1 MFSVA
6 LIGADGA
13 GKTTVAQKLEQAS
26 PVPVKYLYMGTNIES
41 SNIALPWS
49 RLVLRLKLLSYK
61 RTAKR
66 AGITDPGF
74 VSTHHSAHRSVKPGP
89 VRGTLRLINR
99 LVEGW
104 YRQLVSWNYQRQ
116 GTVVVYDRHLLFDAA
131 PPTQHKRRLDR
142 LYYFLLTYFY
152 PDPDLVIFLDAPPEV
167 LFARKGEA
175 TLDYLRHRQQ
185 AFLAQGEKTA
195 NFIRVDA
202 SQPLETVLAEVTRH
216 IMGFYAGQTSSAP
229 NGRLQNEPSK

>member
-13 GKTTVAQKLEQAS
+13 GKTTVAQKLELCS
-26 PVPVKYLYMGTNIES
+26 PIPVKYLYMGTNIES

-61 RTAKR
+61 RAAKR
-66 AGITDPGF
+66 AGITDPNF
-74 VSTHHSAHRSVKPGP
+74 VSTHHDAHRNVKPGV
-89 VRGTLRLINR
+89 VRGALRLVNR

-116 GTVVVYDRHLLFDAA
+116 GTIVVYDRHLLFDAA
-131 PPTQHKRRLDR
+131 SAKKHKRLLDR

-152 PDPDLVIFLDAPPEV
+152 PEPDLVIFLDAPPEV
-167 LFARKGEA
+167 LFARKGET
-175 TLDYLRHRQQ
+175 TLEYLQHRRQ
-185 AFLAQGEKTA
+185 AYIAQGEKTT

-202 SQPLETVLAEVTRH
+202 AQQFDKVLAEVSRH
-216 IMGFYAGQTSSAP
+216 IIELYAAKNPQKVYSG
-229 NGRLQNEPSK
+229 N